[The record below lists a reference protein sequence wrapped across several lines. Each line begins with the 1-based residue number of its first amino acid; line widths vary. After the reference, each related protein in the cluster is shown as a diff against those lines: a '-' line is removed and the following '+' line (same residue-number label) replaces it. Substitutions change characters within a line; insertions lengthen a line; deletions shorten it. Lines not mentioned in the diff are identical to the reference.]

1 MRETRQMYAPN
12 IKRRRIFFYLVNSRN
27 QICVPKLLC
36 CTCIMSDG
44 KGKSVYYYNL
54 PVNKALQMLQI
65 GWTLILCTFYY
76 AKTRDKIMISKCISM
91 CIITVIWIYMYQVYA
106 FCCTG
111 ETDWK
116 VLAIDVT
123 DPLASDLNGTLFI
136 LRLIMFL
143 KNYIVY
149 CCMY

>member
-65 GWTLILCTFYY
+65 GSFCY
-76 AKTRDKIMISKCISM
+76 AKTRDKIMIYI
-91 CIITVIWIYMYQVYA
+91 QEFHVYNH
-106 FCCTG
+106 CYLNIHVPGICLMLYRWNRLEGVSHRCHRPTG
-111 ETDWK
+111 QRPQWY
-116 VLAIDVT
+116 
-123 DPLASDLNGTLFI
+123 S
-136 LRLIMFL
+136 
-143 KNYIVY
+143 VY
-149 CCMY
+149 TWFN